1 MLLQIANRSKLQ
13 KAAKNVEER
22 RRCRHKFWIIDW
34 RHFLPIVEKIN
45 DKSIST
51 LHAENNGVGPKTVKT
66 IVKSDTEKT
75 PIWYTILE
83 IWFKKVMKFGI
94 VNKFKQLFLMKQ
106 IHKNIKNL
114 MQGFLYRK
122 MGLIWT
128 YFCKKKKY
136 FFNVN
141 FVRPIFILF
150 CLKRKFGLVT
160 FPMICMRS

>member
-1 MLLQIANRSKLQ
+1 VRVWSNSNFQKNFIKNGFFSQKCFLKVMIEWCCCKLRTDQ
-13 KAAKNVEER
+13 NYKKAAKNVEER

-75 PIWYTILE
+75 PFFWIWYTSPTILE

-94 VNKFKQLFLMKQ
+94 TNKFKQLFSMKQ
-106 IHKNIKNL
+106 IHKNIK
-114 MQGFLYRK
+114 
-122 MGLIWT
+122 
-128 YFCKKKKY
+128 
-136 FFNVN
+136 V
-141 FVRPIFILF
+141 
-150 CLKRKFGLVT
+150 
-160 FPMICMRS
+160 